1 MDNAQKAI
9 MIGVGLFIAIIII
22 SAVLLITN
30 IGTDLIN
37 NSRNQMSN
45 ISKSLQNQITSAFDG
60 KTVSGAE
67 VIAACQ
73 QYENS
78 DSISIMIK
86 VNKSDRFQ
94 TGKYHVGIRKDI
106 NGLTTEQEIDTLF
119 KSPRAGGIK
128 VYPGSDSN
136 RKAYTS
142 YQELVSGSDESKIHK
157 HSLSEIQAV
166 GGVSST
172 QTYYSYIMK
181 DKDSD
186 TVMGVIFIRKGLYK

>member
-37 NSRNQMSN
+37 NARNQMSN
-45 ISKSLQNQITSAFDG
+45 ISKSLQNQVTAAFDG
-60 KTVSGAE
+60 KTVTGAE

-78 DSISIMIK
+78 DSISVMIYATK
-86 VNKSDRFQ
+86 DNTFK
-94 TGKYHVGIRKDI
+94 TGKYDAALVSEFKVEDY
-106 NGLTTEQEIDTLF
+106 QEA
-119 KSPRAGGIK
+119 KAGG
-128 VYPGSDSN
+128 VYVKPNGENS
-136 RKAYTS
+136 A
-142 YQELVSGSDESKIHK
+142 YQELKGTAKSSLTKI
-157 HSLSEIQAV
+157 QDTAN

-172 QTYYSYIMK
+172 QSYYSYTMK
-181 DKDSD
+181 DES
-186 TVMGVIFIRKGLYK
+186 TEAVMGVLFVRKGLK